1 MPEEN
6 KYDSGHVV
14 LPVYHAG
21 EGEVHNLAVPEKT
34 ALPQLHDALLDGGYH
49 FDNPPYL
56 GANVDGHG
64 NPKKGPDLTGSIE
77 HDPKFKAALQKVWET
92 AAFGK
97 NSTESGTY
105 VGSDLER
112 GPVAT
117 SNTEGRMSLSV
128 PQDAPYTIHSHPN
141 HAADFTA
148 GGQPSD
154 KDIAT
159 AKSTKKYVY
168 VVSRSGLQ
176 YVGPHGEQGVV
187 YTNPNQFK

>member
-1 MPEEN
+1 MADDDP
-6 KYDSGHVV
+6 VV
-14 LPVYHAG
+14 LPVLHPS
-21 EGEVHNLAVPEKT
+21 GEVHNISVPPDTPMPE
-34 ALPQLHDALLDGGYH
+34 LHDALLDAGYH

-56 GANVDGHG
+56 GANVDAHG
-64 NPKKGPDLTGSIE
+64 RPKAGPSKEGAVE
-77 HDPKFKAALQKVWET
+77 YDPKFKEALSKVWD
-92 AAFGK
+92 AAGYGK

-105 VGSDLER
+105 IDQNLDR
-112 GPVAT
+112 GPIVS
-117 SNTEGRMSLSV
+117 SNAEGKMSLVV
-128 PQDAPYTIHSHPN
+128 PKDAPYTIHSHPN

-187 YTNPNQFK
+187 YTNPEQFEGKKK